1 MGILRNLPVV
11 GPPECCSY
19 GALGLPG
26 LPGMT
31 LSRVE
36 ASTTLGKAAASRP
49 PPPAARNFLRL
60 NDRSE
65 SSIDTLVTSTRS
77 RKRQRKQRA
86 KLYAQAKKNEPGKS
100 FFVHACRSR
109 EHFALAG

>member
-1 MGILRNLPVV
+1 MGILRNLPAV
-11 GPPECCSY
+11 GPPEFCSAD
-19 GALGLPG
+19 ALGVTG
-26 LPGMT
+26 HPGMT
-31 LSRVE
+31 LSGVD
-36 ASTTLGKAAASRP
+36 ASTTLGRAAASRP

-60 NDRSE
+60 NDRRE
-65 SSIDTLVTSTRS
+65 SSIDTLVTSTR
-77 RKRQRKQRA
+77 RKQRA